1 MSCTSGDAK
10 ARLRVGL
17 SCSEMP
23 CSEMQDG
30 LYQPAATGEDMAQKQ
45 QKVWYVWDH
54 VGQLRGRKNL
64 MFHTKIWLNDGC

>member
-23 CSEMQDG
+23 CSEMQDAS
-30 LYQPAATGEDMAQKQ
+30 PACSH
-45 QKVWYVWDH
+45 W
-54 VGQLRGRKNL
+54 RGHGPKAAKGVVRLGPCRTTQGKEKPNVPHKDL
-64 MFHTKIWLNDGC
+64 VK